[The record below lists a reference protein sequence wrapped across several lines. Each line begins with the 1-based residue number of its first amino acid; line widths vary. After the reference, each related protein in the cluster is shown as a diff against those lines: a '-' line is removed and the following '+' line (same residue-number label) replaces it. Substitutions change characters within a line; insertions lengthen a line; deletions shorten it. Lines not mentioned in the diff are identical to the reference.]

1 MRLGSVPSVKLL
13 PTRDKGSAVGGP
25 SRIPESARTSWI
37 RQLLLKPTF
46 GPLIVLLAF
55 CAIFSVATRTFFAAG
70 NLSLVVQQSV
80 IVGTLAIGQ
89 TMIILTA
96 GVDLANGG
104 IAVLG
109 TIVAGRLVAEQQNPA
124 FSLLFALILCTG
136 FGLVA
141 GVLVSRLM
149 LPPFIVTLGLL
160 GIITAITRLVAHGG
174 AFPVTDDLLAWT
186 GNVFALGDTSITYGM
201 VIMFGLYLLVWY
213 LLTQTAWGRHVYA
226 IGNNREAARLV
237 GIPVQSRLLSVYTF
251 AGLLYGIGSWLA
263 LGRIPNADPNALQNA
278 NLDSIT
284 AVVIG
289 GTSLFGGRGSLWGT
303 LIGTLI
309 VSVLRNGLT
318 LTGIDPLWQDLVTG
332 ILVISAVALDQVS
345 KRRQR

>member
-1 MRLGSVPSVKLL
+1 MRLQSTGDGV
-13 PTRDKGSAVGGP
+13 SADQTP
-25 SRIPESARTSWI
+25 RRTADNARTGI
-37 RQLLLKPTF
+37 MRQVLLKPTV
-46 GPLIVLLAF
+46 GPLIVLLLF
-55 CAIFSVATRTFFAAG
+55 CTVFSLATHTFLAAG

-124 FSLLFALILCTG
+124 LFSLLFALILCTG
-136 FGLVA
+136 FGMVA
-141 GVLVSRLM
+141 GLLVSRLM

-174 AFPVTDDLLAWT
+174 AFPVTDDLLAWP
-186 GNVFALGDTSITYGM
+186 GNAFAVGDASITYGM

-213 LLTQTAWGRHVYA
+213 LLTQTAWGRHIYA

-309 VSVLRNGLT
+309 VAVLRNGLT

-345 KRRQR
+345 KRKQR